1 MIASCEDC
9 GKHYR
14 VNIENIRA
22 SSARFRCKACG
33 HIIVVNKPSA
43 PVAEAKKSIHP
54 TLKLGTP
61 RPVPPAVEE
70 PKALEKP
77 KAVEKP
83 ETVERSETAEQSEPA
98 TTAQRE
104 VPAMKLRGIGIRA
117 KLMSFLLVPLILAL
131 LVGGYFSLRQMGDLS
146 GLITHESSTIVRQ
159 MAEQQ
164 IAEHARA
171 VALQVSLYLASHP
184 KLKKERFQKDV
195 EFKEIAVQKVGS
207 TGYTAL
213 HEVPDEE
220 GIWRNWAHVNPKI
233 VGIDMSSLRKPMGK
247 AFHGF
252 WKVFSAG
259 KDGKESSG
267 YYTWQDADGRFRD
280 KFMVCVPVKGTPY
293 YVASTT
299 YLDEFTR
306 PVERLEA
313 VSKTIANRA
322 RNMNAAIMLGAII
335 IVGLIIFFYGRRVTG
350 NIRYLSEVADRISVG
365 ELDAQIEV
373 RSKDEV
379 GELAE
384 AISRMQDSLRLS
396 IERLRRRRPS

>member
-14 VNIENIRA
+14 VNIEKIKA
-22 SSARFRCKACG
+22 SSAHFRCKACG
-33 HIIVVNKPSA
+33 HVIVVKRPLKPF
-43 PVAEAKKSIHP
+43 AEAKKSIHP

-61 RPVPPAVEE
+61 RPVPPAAEK
-70 PKALEKP
+70 PKALEKTEILERP
-77 KAVEKP
+77 R
-83 ETVERSETAEQSEPA
+83 TVEQPEPPTMA
-98 TTAQRE
+98 RRE
-104 VPAMKLRGIGIRA
+104 VPAIKLKGIGIRA

-131 LVGGYFSLRQMGDLS
+131 LVGGYFSLRQMVDLS
-146 GLITHESSTIVRQ
+146 GLITHESSKIVRQ

-184 KLKKERFQKDV
+184 RLKKERFQQDA

-213 HEVPDEE
+213 HGVPDEK

-233 VGIDMSSLRKPMGK
+233 VGIDMSTLRKPMGK

-259 KDGKESSG
+259 KDGNESSG

-306 PVERLEA
+306 PVERLKV
-313 VSKTIANRA
+313 VSKTIANEA
-322 RNMNAAIMLGAII
+322 RNMNAAIMLGTIV
-335 IVGLIIFFYGRRVTG
+335 IVGLIVFFYGRNVTG
-350 NIRYLSEVADRISVG
+350 NIRHLSEVADRISVG

-373 RSKDEV
+373 KSKDEV

>member
-1 MIASCEDC
+1 MIVSCEDC
-9 GKHYR
+9 GKQYR
-14 VNIENIRA
+14 VHTEKIRA
-22 SSARFRCKACG
+22 DSAQFRCRACG
-33 HIIVVNKPSA
+33 HTIAVNKPLA
-43 PVAEAKKSIHP
+43 PAGESTESSPSTLTLGKAK
-54 TLKLGTP
+54 
-61 RPVPPAVEE
+61 PAVL
-70 PKALEKP
+70 PG
-77 KAVEKP
+77 
-83 ETVERSETAEQSEPA
+83 EQSGPA
-98 TTAQRE
+98 TPDKQKT
-104 VPAMKLRGIGIRA
+104 PAMKLKGIGIRT
-117 KLMSFLLVPLILAL
+117 KLMFFLLVPLIVAL
-131 LVGGYFSLRQMGDLS
+131 IIGGYFSLKQMVDLS
-146 GLITHESSTIVRQ
+146 DLISHESSKIVTQ
-159 MAEQQ
+159 MAEQE
-164 IAEHARA
+164 IADQARA
-171 VALQVSLYLASHP
+171 VALQISLYLANHP
-184 KLKKERFQKDV
+184 GLKKERFQQDV

-213 HEVPDEE
+213 HEVPDEK

-233 VGIDMSSLRKPMGK
+233 VGIDMSTLRKPMGR

-259 KDGKESSG
+259 KDNRESRG

-306 PVERLEA
+306 PVDMLKAET
-313 VSKTIANRA
+313 KTIADSA
-322 RNMNAAIMLGAII
+322 RNMNAGIILGTIL

-350 NIRYLSEVADRISVG
+350 NIKYLSEVADRISVG
-365 ELDAQIEV
+365 ELDAQVEV

-396 IERLRRRRPS
+396 IERLRRRRPT

>member
-1 MIASCEDC
+1 MIVSCEDC
-9 GKHYR
+9 GKQYR
-14 VNIENIRA
+14 VHTEKIRGD
-22 SSARFRCKACG
+22 SAQFRCRACG
-33 HIIVVNKPSA
+33 HTIAVNKPLPPADESIESSPSTLTLGKPKPSA
-43 PVAEAKKSIHP
+43 SPGEQP
-54 TLKLGTP
+54 ERGTP
-61 RPVPPAVEE
+61 DRQ
-70 PKALEKP
+70 K
-77 KAVEKP
+77 
-83 ETVERSETAEQSEPA
+83 
-98 TTAQRE
+98 
-104 VPAMKLRGIGIRA
+104 VPAMKLKGIGIRT
-117 KLMSFLLVPLILAL
+117 KLMFFLLVPLVVAL
-131 LVGGYFSLRQMGDLS
+131 VIGGYFSLKQMVELS
-146 GLITHESSTIVRQ
+146 DLITHESSKIVSQ
-159 MAEQQ
+159 MAEQE
-164 IAEHARA
+164 IADHARA
-171 VALQVSLYLASHP
+171 VALQVSLYLANHP
-184 KLKKERFQKDV
+184 GLRKERLQQDV
-195 EFKEIAVQKVGS
+195 EFSEIAVQKVGS

-213 HEVPDEE
+213 HGVPDEK

-233 VGIDMSSLRKPMGK
+233 VGIDMSTLRKPMGN

-259 KDGKESSG
+259 KDDKESSG

-306 PVERLEA
+306 PVERLKAE
-313 VSKTIANRA
+313 SRTIANRA
-322 RNMNAAIMLGAII
+322 RNMNAGIMLGTIV